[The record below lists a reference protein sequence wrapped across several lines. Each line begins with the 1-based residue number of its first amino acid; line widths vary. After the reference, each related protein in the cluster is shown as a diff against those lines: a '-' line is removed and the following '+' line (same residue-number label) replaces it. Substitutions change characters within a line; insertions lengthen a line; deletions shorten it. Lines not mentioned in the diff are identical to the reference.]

1 MNDWKKTD
9 WKKVK
14 TDWKK
19 VQRKLAD
26 LFDRMQKAVADEAR
40 VAEFVIDVGEKGCR
54 VYIRT
59 TWGPEINAYQP
70 RKDTWRAVREA
81 LDELDQ
87 IKPPV
92 IPATLDKE

>member
-1 MNDWKKTD
+1 MSETGE
-9 WKKVK
+9 
-14 TDWKK
+14 
-19 VQRKLAD
+19 RKPVD
-26 LFDRMQKAVADEAR
+26 LFDRIQKAVADEHR
-40 VAEFVIDVGEKGCR
+40 VGEFKIHVCDNDCK

-59 TWGPEINAYQP
+59 TWGPEINAYQL
-70 RKDTWRAVREA
+70 RKDTWRAVRDA